1 MTDRQRHSG
10 AGLDAASFERL
21 EGLVRELV
29 ERHKRLAAEHA
40 RLREGVKE
48 RDARIR
54 ALDSQ
59 LVELNQKRKDAA
71 KRIEDLIEQI
81 AGVEAELESRLE
93 RAVRV
98 E

>member
-1 MTDRQRHSG
+1 MTDRQRHS
-10 AGLDAASFERL
+10 APGLDAGSFERL
-21 EGLVRELV
+21 EALVRELV
-29 ERHKRLAAEHA
+29 ERHRRLAAEHA

-54 ALDSQ
+54 TLDSQ

-71 KRIEDLIEQI
+71 KRIEELIEQI
-81 AGVEAELESRLE
+81 AGVEAELEQRLD
-93 RAVRV
+93 RVVRV